1 MTQVGEL
8 LRLPSLLRLTGQCS
22 YLISARLV
30 GMELVLCQYQYF
42 YDIPYRKLIELT

>member
-8 LRLPSLLRLTGQCS
+8 LWLHITIEQRLSGQCS

-30 GMELVLCQYQYF
+30 GMELVLCQYEYF
-42 YDIPYRKLIELT
+42 YHIPYSS